1 MVIGND
7 KNKEKWTVSGN
18 NASTLRF
25 FGNIEPA
32 IMNMRKILYV
42 AIIFALPHFQV
53 LGQSYGTTLGL
64 RFGNNLD
71 HRTMGLTAQHRIV
84 KGLTIEGIVQ
94 SDFNNNT
101 TVHALVEKHHRLISK
116 RFNYYYGTGISL
128 GTEEST
134 HRIPATREIITTYGN
149 ATIGMDLIFGV
160 EITLLKANI
169 SIDYKPNIN
178 LVGRNPWYSGQV
190 GISARTVLIKGS
202 TQNKKKRQKM
212 RAKRR
217 KNREPEPFF
226 KKIIRNA
233 KEVF

>member
-1 MVIGND
+1 
-7 KNKEKWTVSGN
+7 
-18 NASTLRF
+18 
-25 FGNIEPA
+25 
-32 IMNMRKILYV
+32 MRKILFV
-42 AIIFALPHFQV
+42 AFIFALPSIQV
-53 LGQSYGTTLGL
+53 FGQSYGTTLGL
-64 RFGNNLD
+64 RFGNHLN
-71 HRTMGLTAQHRIV
+71 HRSMGLTAQHRII

-134 HRIPATREIITTYGN
+134 QKIPATREIITTYGN
-149 ATIGMDLIFGV
+149 TTLGMDLIFGV

-190 GISARTVLIKGS
+190 GISARTVLVKGS
-202 TQNKKKRQKM
+202 TQNKNKRKKS
-212 RAKRR
+212 RAKNR
-217 KNREPEPFF
+217 KNNQQKPFF
-226 KKIIRNA
+226 KKIIQDV

>member
-1 MVIGND
+1 MD
-7 KNKEKWTVSGN
+7 VSGN
-18 NASTLRF
+18 KASTLRF
-25 FGNIEPA
+25 FGKYGRPIKY
-32 IMNMRKILYV
+32 MKKILFV
-42 AIIFALPHFQV
+42 AFLFALPHIQV
-53 LGQSYGTTLGL
+53 IGQSYGTTLGL

-71 HRTMGLTAQHRIV
+71 HRTFGLSAQHRIV

-149 ATIGMDLIFGV
+149 TTLGMDLIFGV

-190 GISARTVLIKGS
+190 GISARTVLVKGK
-202 TQNKKKRQKM
+202 TQNKKKRLKM

-226 KKIIRNA
+226 KKIIQDV
-233 KEVF
+233 KKVF